1 MYYILYIYIMYIYI
15 YIYMWCSPHFRS
27 DQGHHITLARQ
38 MDLRL
43 AQAWRILRFQ
53 WGSLGRLGRLVHV
66 DKIYPEA
73 LSSNDLTATEPWNH
87 GLW

>member
-1 MYYILYIYIMYIYI
+1 MYIYI
-15 YIYMWCSPHFRS
+15 YNNICIYMWCS
-27 DQGHHITLARQ
+27 HHITLARQ